1 MLLSP
6 DDGKG
11 ASVAEVFRV
20 VLDGVELT
28 DEQRGQIDASIQRAV
43 VAHLA
48 ELDGGDDSVV
58 LAAKLRHLIGTPGFV
73 AIVEDMRVFRESA
86 GVMADRLTAAAG
98 AGREL

>member
-1 MLLSP
+1 M
-6 DDGKG
+6 
-11 ASVAEVFRV
+11 AEVFRV

-28 DEQRGQIDASIQRAV
+28 DQQRGQIDAAIQRAV

-58 LAAKLRHLIGTPGFV
+58 LAAKLRHVVGTPGFV
-73 AIVEDMRVFRESA
+73 AILEDMRSFRQNA

-98 AGREL
+98 EGREL